1 MECKSFIMVY
11 IKMLPY
17 LLYVLRTISKNVR
30 MMIIPM
36 TIIAIMA
43 PEPVNKTN
51 RECFI
56 RHKTSKP
63 IKPKLQEIKCKQN
76 SCCCS

>member
-1 MECKSFIMVY
+1 MVY

-43 PEPVNKTN
+43 PEPVNTTN

-56 RHKTSKP
+56 RHIVN
-63 IKPKLQEIKCKQN
+63 IKLRVGKIT
-76 SCCCS
+76 CSLTIIQ

>member
-43 PEPVNKTN
+43 PEPANKTN

-56 RHKTSKP
+56 RHIAN
-63 IKPKLQEIKCKQN
+63 IKPRVRKIT
-76 SCCCS
+76 CSLPIIL